1 MHCMGVKLR
10 RSLSARERRRWRLD
24 RSSLDACASPAA
36 HRLRTLYGTLTP
48 FVFRPYVLNS
58 YELFIGLRYTRSR
71 QRTRFISVI
80 SLISIVGIALGMT
93 VLITVLS
100 VFNGFQREVR
110 TRMLSAV
117 AHIQVSDLSERM
129 SDWPAVAKE
138 VAKHPEVKGTAP
150 YVTAQGLLT
159 SGGNVHGAFLRGI
172 VPELEDTVDDLSRNM
187 RRGELTA
194 LKPGEFNIVLGDA
207 LARQLGVLPGDVIV
221 LVAPQGQVTPAGVI
235 PRLRQFT
242 VVGTFNVGHYEIDS
256 TLALVHLEDAQRV
269 YRLGDQVTGVR
280 VKLDD
285 LFRAPRVARELLP
298 ILPPNNTVI
307 DWTKMNAT
315 YFRAVDLEKRMMS
328 LLLFF
333 IIAIAA
339 FNLVSSLFMVVKEKQ
354 ADIAILRTLGASP
367 GGVMRVFMIQGVL
380 IGFVGVLCGIVF
392 GILGA
397 LNVDTIV
404 SFVEMIFGFK
414 FLPQEVYQITDLP
427 SELHAQDVV
436 VTAIV
441 AFTLAILATIY
452 PSWRASKVNPA
463 EALRYE

>member
-1 MHCMGVKLR
+1 V
-10 RSLSARERRRWRLD
+10 
-24 RSSLDACASPAA
+24 
-36 HRLRTLYGTLTP
+36 
-48 FVFRPYVLNS
+48 NS

-117 AHIQVSDLSERM
+117 AHVQVSDLNERL
-129 SDWPAVAKE
+129 SDWRAVADAVKR
-138 VAKHPEVKGTAP
+138 HPEVKATAP

-187 RRGELTA
+187 RTGQLSA
-194 LKPGEFNIVLGDA
+194 LKPGEFSIILGDA
-207 LARQLGVLPGDVIV
+207 LARQLGVVPGDVIV

-256 TLALVHLEDAQRV
+256 TLGLIHMEDAQRL
-269 YRLGDQVTGVR
+269 YRMGTDVTGVR

-285 LFRAPRVARELLP
+285 LFKAPQVARELLP
-298 ILPPNNTVI
+298 LLQPTNTVL
-307 DWTKMNAT
+307 DWTRMNAT

-339 FNLVSSLFMVVKEKQ
+339 FNLVSSLFMVVKEKN

-367 GGVMRVFMIQGVL
+367 GGVLRVFMIQGVL
-380 IGFVGVLCGIVF
+380 IGFVGVLFGIVF
-392 GILGA
+392 GIIGA

-404 SFVEMIFGFK
+404 SFVEQIFGFK
-414 FLPQEVYQITDLP
+414 FLPVDVYQISDLP
-427 SELHAQDVV
+427 SELRAQDVI
-436 VTAIV
+436 VTAIT
-441 AFTLAILATIY
+441 AFVLASLATIY

>member
-1 MHCMGVKLR
+1 V
-10 RSLSARERRRWRLD
+10 
-24 RSSLDACASPAA
+24 
-36 HRLRTLYGTLTP
+36 
-48 FVFRPYVLNS
+48 NS

-80 SLISIVGIALGMT
+80 SLISIIGIALGMT

-117 AHIQVSDLSERM
+117 AHIQVQGVTDTLD
-129 SDWPAVAKE
+129 DWRPVAQL
-138 VAKHPEVKGTAP
+138 AMKHPDVKAAAP
-150 YVTAQGLLT
+150 YVSAQGLLT
-159 SGGNVHGAFLRGI
+159 SGGHVRGAYLRGI
-172 VPELEDTVDDLSRNM
+172 IPDLEDAVSDLGRNM
-187 RRGELTA
+187 RQGNLDA
-194 LKPGEFNIVLGDA
+194 LKPGEYSIILGEP
-207 LARQLGVLPGDVIV
+207 LARALGVTRGDRIV

-242 VVGTFNVGHYEIDS
+242 VAGTFNVGHYEIDS
-256 TLALVHLEDAQRV
+256 TLALVHMQDAQRL
-269 YRLGDQVTGVR
+269 YLLGDQVTGVR
-280 VKLDD
+280 LRLDD
-285 LFRAPRVARELLP
+285 LFKARQVARELAASM
-298 ILPPNNTVI
+298 PPSVTIV
-307 DWTKMNAT
+307 DWSRLNAT

-339 FNLVSSLFMVVKEKQ
+339 FNLVSSLFMVVKEKS

-367 GGVMRVFMIQGVL
+367 GGIMRVFMIQGTV
-380 IGFVGVLCGIVF
+380 IGVVGVLFGLVF

-397 LNVDTIV
+397 LNVDAIV
-404 SFVEMIFGFK
+404 AFVEHVFGFK
-414 FLPQEVYQITDLP
+414 FLPQDVYQIADLP
-427 SELHAQDVV
+427 TELRASDVIS
-436 VTAIV
+436 TAVIS
-441 AFTLAILATIY
+441 FTLSLLATIY

>member
-1 MHCMGVKLR
+1 V
-10 RSLSARERRRWRLD
+10 
-24 RSSLDACASPAA
+24 
-36 HRLRTLYGTLTP
+36 
-48 FVFRPYVLNS
+48 NS

-117 AHIQVSDLSERM
+117 AHLQVSGLSETID
-129 SDWPAVAKE
+129 DWTKVAEIVKR
-138 VAKHPEVKGTAP
+138 HPEVQATAP

-159 SGGNVHGAFLRGI
+159 SGGNVRGAFLRGI
-172 VPELEDTVDDLSRNM
+172 APDLENAVDDLGRNM
-187 RRGELTA
+187 TRGELSA
-194 LKPGEFNIVLGDA
+194 LRSGEFNIVLGEP
-207 LARQLGVLPGDVIV
+207 LARALGVVPGDVIV

-242 VVGTFNVGHYEIDS
+242 VAGTFNIGHFEIDS
-256 TLALVHLEDAQRV
+256 TLALVHIEDAQRL
-269 YRLGDQVTGVR
+269 YRLGEQVTGVR
-280 VKLDD
+280 AKLKE
-285 LFRAPRVARELLP
+285 LFRAPAVAREIARTLSGNLVV
-298 ILPPNNTVI
+298 T
-307 DWTKMNAT
+307 DWTRMNAT
-315 YFRAVDLEKRMMS
+315 YFRAVDLEKQMMS

-339 FNLVSSLFMVVKEKQ
+339 FNLVSSLFMVVKEKNS
-354 ADIAILRTLGASP
+354 DIAILRTLGASP
-367 GGVMRVFMIQGVL
+367 GGVMRVFMIQGTV
-380 IGFVGVLCGIVF
+380 IGIVGVFFGIVF

-397 LNVDTIV
+397 LNVDSIV
-404 SFVEMIFGFK
+404 GAIEYVFGFK
-414 FLPQEVYQITDLP
+414 FLPVEVYQITDLP
-427 SELHAQDVV
+427 SELKYSDVT

-441 AFTLAILATIY
+441 AFTLSTLATIY

>member
-1 MHCMGVKLR
+1 V
-10 RSLSARERRRWRLD
+10 
-24 RSSLDACASPAA
+24 
-36 HRLRTLYGTLTP
+36 
-48 FVFRPYVLNS
+48 NS

-117 AHIQVSDLSERM
+117 AHIQVSDLSERL
-129 SDWPAVAKE
+129 SDWRSIAKAVAQ
-138 VAKHPEVKGTAP
+138 HPEVKATAP

-187 RRGELTA
+187 RSGDLKS
-194 LKPGEFNIVLGDA
+194 LKPGEFNIILGDA
-207 LARQLGVLPGDVIV
+207 LARMLGVMPGDVIV

-256 TLALVHLEDAQRV
+256 TLALIHLEDAQRL
-269 YRLGDQVTGVR
+269 YRLGDQVSGVR
-280 VKLDD
+280 VKIDD
-285 LFRAPRVARELLP
+285 LFRAPRVARELLAL
-298 ILPPNNTVI
+298 LPPNNTVL
-307 DWTKMNAT
+307 DWTRMNAT

-380 IGFVGVLCGIVF
+380 IGFVGVLFGIVF

-397 LNVDTIV
+397 LNVDSIV
-404 SFVEMIFGFK
+404 SFVEQVFGFK
-414 FLPQEVYQITDLP
+414 FLPQDVYQISDLP
-427 SELHAQDVV
+427 TELHAQDVI
-436 VTAIV
+436 VTAII
-441 AFTLAILATIY
+441 AFTLAVLATIY
-452 PSWRASKVNPA
+452 PSFRASKVNPA

>member
-1 MHCMGVKLR
+1 V
-10 RSLSARERRRWRLD
+10 
-24 RSSLDACASPAA
+24 
-36 HRLRTLYGTLTP
+36 
-48 FVFRPYVLNS
+48 NS

-117 AHIQVSDLSERM
+117 AHIQVSDLDEKLT
-129 SDWPAVAKE
+129 DWQATANAVKQN
-138 VAKHPEVKGTAP
+138 VEVKATAP
-150 YVTAQGLLT
+150 YVNAQGLLT
-159 SGGNVHGAFLRGI
+159 SGGNVRGAFVRGI
-172 VPELEDTVDDLSRNM
+172 IPELEDTVDDLGRNM
-187 RRGELTA
+187 RRGELSS
-194 LKPGEFNIVLGDA
+194 LKSGEYSIVLGDA
-207 LARQLGVLPGDVIV
+207 LARQLGVVPGDVIV
-221 LVAPQGQVTPAGVI
+221 LVAPSGQVTPAGII

-242 VVGTFNVGHYEIDS
+242 VTGTFNVGHYEIDS
-256 TLALVHLEDAQRV
+256 TLALVHIEDAQRIF
-269 YRLGDQVTGVR
+269 RLGDAVTGVR
-280 VKLDD
+280 IKLDD
-285 LFRAPRVARELLP
+285 LFRAPQVARELLRL
-298 ILPPNNTVI
+298 LPPNITVL
-307 DWTKMNAT
+307 DWTRMNAT

-339 FNLVSSLFMVVKEKQ
+339 FNLVSSLFMVVKEKS

-380 IGFVGVLCGIVF
+380 IGFVGVLFGIVF
-392 GILGA
+392 GVLGA
-397 LNVDTIV
+397 LYVDVIV
-404 SFVEMIFGFK
+404 GFVESVFGFK
-414 FLPQEVYQITDLP
+414 FLPQDVYQISDLP
-427 SELHAQDVV
+427 TELRMSDVV
-436 VTAIV
+436 VTAV
-441 AFTLAILATIY
+441 TAFALSTLATIY

>member
-1 MHCMGVKLR
+1 MLRSVHIHGSPFTVKCLLNSR
-10 RSLSARERRRWRLD
+10 LSSR
-24 RSSLDACASPAA
+24 ASP
-36 HRLRTLYGTLTP
+36 
-48 FVFRPYVLNS
+48 VNS

-117 AHIQVSDLSERM
+117 AHVQVSGLDNTLP
-129 SDWPAVAKE
+129 DWRSIAEA
-138 VAKHPEVKGTAP
+138 ARKHPEVKAAAP
-150 YVTAQGLLT
+150 YVNAQGLLT
-159 SGGNVHGAFLRGI
+159 SGGQVQGAFLRG
-172 VPELEDTVDDLSRNM
+172 VLPDLEDSVDDLGRNM
-187 RRGELTA
+187 RRGELSS
-194 LKPGEFNIVLGDA
+194 LQPGSFNIVLGDA
-207 LARQLGVLPGDVIV
+207 LARSLGVVPGDVIV
-221 LVAPQGQVTPAGVI
+221 LVAPQGTVTPAGVI

-242 VVGTFNVGHYEIDS
+242 VVGTFNIGHYEIDAS
-256 TLALVHLEDAQRV
+256 LALVHLEDAQRL
-269 YRLGDQVTGVR
+269 YRLGDGVTGVR
-280 VKLDD
+280 LKLDD
-285 LFRAPRVARELLP
+285 LFRAPAVAREMLRYLP
-298 ILPPNNTVI
+298 TNVAVL
-307 DWTKMNAT
+307 DWTRMNAT

-339 FNLVSSLFMVVKEKQ
+339 FNLVSSLFMVVKEKN

-367 GGVMRVFMIQGVL
+367 GGVLRVFMIQGVV
-380 IGFVGVLCGIVF
+380 IGTVGVLCGIVF

-404 SFVEMIFGFK
+404 NFVERLFGFK
-414 FLPQEVYQITDLP
+414 FLPQDVYQISDLP
-427 SELHAQDVV
+427 SELHAQDVI
-436 VTAIV
+436 VTALT
-441 AFTLAILATIY
+441 AFALSALATIY